1 MKTQGSLSRR
11 KFIGLSCAAA
21 GYTTLFSSLISTKA
35 LASSLAS
42 YGSFAAGDYKALVFL
57 MLHGGNDSYNMLIP
71 RGTNEYAE
79 YAITRSNLAIPQS
92 EILPLNPLTSDG
104 RLFGLHPALPDLKD
118 LFENQKLAFLCN
130 VGTLVEPSTKAELL
144 NGTVR
149 APLGLFSHSDQQ
161 RQWHTG
167 RPHERGNIGWGGRIA
182 DLTRTLNENQRISM
196 NISLEGINLFQYGQ
210 TVVPYVINDSGSIGI
225 RDYNNQDA
233 FSQLRRAALD
243 SMLEHDYQDVFKNT
257 YADTVRTS
265 NDSSLEFQ
273 SAIDAIPEFTT
284 PYTENALS
292 AQLRMV
298 AKTIAAREALGFSRQ
313 IFFVQLSDWD
323 NHDELLIKH
332 SGNLA
337 KVNQAVNYF
346 VGVMEELGIS
356 DKVTTFSISDFART
370 LTSNGNGTDHAW
382 GGNVFIAGGAVAG
395 KDMYGSYPTLALN
408 SALDVN
414 DGVLIPTTPTDLYFA
429 ELAQWFGVPDS
440 ELDIILP
447 NLANF
452 YNTSSGVP
460 PIGFMKP

>member
-42 YGSFAAGDYKALVFL
+42 HGSFAAGDYKALVFL

-79 YAITRSNLAIPQS
+79 YAITRSNLAIPQP
-92 EILPLNPLTSDG
+92 EILPVNPITSDG
-104 RLFGLHPALPDLKD
+104 RLFGLHPALPDLKN

-225 RDYNNQDA
+225 RDYNNQDP

-273 SAIDAIPEFTT
+273 SAIDAIPDFTT

-370 LTSNGNGTDHAW
+370 LTSNGNGTDHGW

-395 KDMYGSYPTLALN
+395 RDMYGSYPTLALN

-447 NLANF
+447 NLTNF

>member
-1 MKTQGSLSRR
+1 
-11 KFIGLSCAAA
+11 
-21 GYTTLFSSLISTKA
+21 
-35 LASSLAS
+35 
-42 YGSFAAGDYKALVFL
+42 
-57 MLHGGNDSYNMLIP
+57 
-71 RGTNEYAE
+71 
-79 YAITRSNLAIPQS
+79 
-92 EILPLNPLTSDG
+92 
-104 RLFGLHPALPDLKD
+104 
-118 LFENQKLAFLCN
+118 
-130 VGTLVEPSTKAELL
+130 
-144 NGTVR
+144 
-149 APLGLFSHSDQQ
+149 LGLFSHSDQQ

-225 RDYNNQDA
+225 RDYNNQDP

-382 GGNVFIAGGAVAG
+382 GGNVFIAGGAVTG
-395 KDMYGSYPTLALN
+395 RDMYGSYPTLALN

>member
-42 YGSFAAGDYKALVFL
+42 YGNFAAGDYKALVFL

-92 EILPLNPLTSDG
+92 EILPVNPITTDG
-104 RLFGLHPALPDLKD
+104 RLFGLHPALPDLKN

-225 RDYNNQDA
+225 RDYNNQDP

-382 GGNVFIAGGAVAG
+382 GGNVFIAGGAVA
-395 KDMYGSYPTLALN
+395 PTLL
-408 SALDVN
+408 
-414 DGVLIPTTPTDLYFA
+414 
-429 ELAQWFGVPDS
+429 WH
-440 ELDIILP
+440 
-447 NLANF
+447 
-452 YNTSSGVP
+452 
-460 PIGFMKP
+460 

>member
-292 AQLRMV
+292 AQL
-298 AKTIAAREALGFSRQ
+298 
-313 IFFVQLSDWD
+313 LS
-323 NHDELLIKH
+323 LIH
-332 SGNLA
+332 
-337 KVNQAVNYF
+337 
-346 VGVMEELGIS
+346 I
-356 DKVTTFSISDFART
+356 
-370 LTSNGNGTDHAW
+370 
-382 GGNVFIAGGAVAG
+382 
-395 KDMYGSYPTLALN
+395 
-408 SALDVN
+408 
-414 DGVLIPTTPTDLYFA
+414 
-429 ELAQWFGVPDS
+429 
-440 ELDIILP
+440 
-447 NLANF
+447 
-452 YNTSSGVP
+452 
-460 PIGFMKP
+460 